1 MTIKIKNVNQY
12 FIIRHNILFLR
23 FEYKRNLKL
32 IKIFYS
38 FLRAKSIDVKK
49 HSRISEDYSFNMRA
63 PTFIHVDIRA
73 TNYVGISRNI
83 GKVVKCHE
91 NITETFQLEKNQLAQ
106 QGQKNSLQPLITC
119 KHFFIY
125 RLLKIISKER
135 NKKFHYVHYTSIVTT
150 NQMFKIQNFFLFLAC

>member
-1 MTIKIKNVNQY
+1 MKLFLGSAKNKHIRRNLINDNKKKNVNQY

-63 PTFIHVDIRA
+63 PTFIHVDI
-73 TNYVGISRNI
+73 
-83 GKVVKCHE
+83 
-91 NITETFQLEKNQLAQ
+91 
-106 QGQKNSLQPLITC
+106 
-119 KHFFIY
+119 
-125 RLLKIISKER
+125 
-135 NKKFHYVHYTSIVTT
+135 
-150 NQMFKIQNFFLFLAC
+150 